1 MDKGLARAELRSYL
15 LDFLARSLPDD
26 RFRHPVQEMLSVPGF
41 ILSDNPRSL
50 VPIGA
55 LLCYEAA
62 SQRPWSDAV
71 PAAASLELAF
81 YASEFV
87 DKGLDQEALRP
98 SEQWEVL
105 KGVNAGYC
113 LQLLAARALLD
124 LLDRG
129 FSWQQVRQ
137 AQVSLAEI
145 VAEGSTAQHLD
156 LDFEDKPDTTLDEA
170 LDMTILKGGSN

>member
-113 LQLLAARALLD
+113 LQLLAARSWTSWTA
-124 LLDRG
+124 G
-129 FSWQQVRQ
+129 FLGSKSVRPRS
-137 AQVSLAEI
+137 AWPRSSRK
-145 VAEGSTAQHLD
+145 GRPRSTWTWTSRTSRTRLSM
-156 LDFEDKPDTTLDEA
+156 KPST
-170 LDMTILKGGSN
+170 